1 LQLANDGYTEQYRTV
16 VLETN
21 LYDIASRELVW
32 SMQSKTMDASR
43 PRTVIEDQI
52 KLTISTLAKR
62 GLIGE

>member
-1 LQLANDGYTEQYRTV
+1 MHQANDGYTEQYRTV

-43 PRTVIEDQI
+43 PRHVIEDQI

-62 GLIGE
+62 GLI

>member
-1 LQLANDGYTEQYRTV
+1 MANDGHTEQYRTV

-32 SMQSKTMDASR
+32 SMQSKTMDDSQ
-43 PRTVIEDQI
+43 PRNAIEDQI

-62 GLIGE
+62 GLIGK